1 MRWSRGFL
9 LAVIHCCVFSADL
22 VVWFVGS
29 APHLTSPR
37 LPPSHTLSLDCP
49 HTPRPTWLQK
59 NYPLFS
65 LLSYHLTHRSLTHSP
80 SPIFLNPMPSFSETP
95 DSRRKTRLLMFA
107 CLLTHY
113 SINSTRKDTKRI
125 EQNGIN

>member
-1 MRWSRGFL
+1 MRWNRGFL

-29 APHLTSPR
+29 APHLASP
-37 LPPSHTLSLDCP
+37 LHTLCLWTVHTHPDLPGCKKLSSFLFALISLDS
-49 HTPRPTWLQK
+49 
-59 NYPLFS
+59 S
-65 LLSYHLTHRSLTHSP
+65 LSLTHSP